1 MVKKQI
7 ATFLAPSKGLSI
19 LGDHCYAQSGAK
31 GSTTGQVEYLNF
43 VSPGYIVGTLTLN
56 AGVEQGT
63 PTVGVTAAWQLSFNG
78 IVIAAYKSDSIAE
91 NMPASIV
98 VPILIPPR
106 TEVKIT
112 VLTDQDNSDKLNSCT
127 IIGRVYA

>member
-1 MVKKQI
+1 MVEKQI

-19 LGDHCYAQSGAK
+19 LGAHCYAQSGAK

-56 AGVEQGT
+56 AGVEQAT

-78 IVIAAYKSDSIAE
+78 IVIAVYKSDSIAE
-91 NMPASIV
+91 NMPSSII

-112 VLTDQDNSDKLNSCT
+112 VLTSDNNADKLNSCS